1 MKLQHYYNEILYFSF
16 IIILP
21 RTTYVFRV
29 YLTVF
34 EKRKYE
40 TNTTVKLA
48 FKKLTY
54 NYSFG
59 KREVL
64 IHVYSQIQYETYI
77 RCACIYI
84 YKKKKKK
91 EKPFTHTFVTI

>member
-1 MKLQHYYNEILYFSF
+1 MKLQHYIMKSF
-16 IIILP
+16 ILALLSF
-21 RTTYVFRV
+21 YQNDAFRV

-54 NYSFG
+54 NQIVLVKG
-59 KREVL
+59 KFLYTCTRKYNMKH
-64 IHVYSQIQYETYI
+64 I
-77 RCACIYI
+77 
-84 YKKKKKK
+84 
-91 EKPFTHTFVTI
+91 

>member
-1 MKLQHYYNEILYFSF
+1 MKSF
-16 IIILP
+16 ILALLSF
-21 RTTYVFRV
+21 YQNDAFRV

-84 YKKKKKK
+84 KKRKKK
-91 EKPFTHTFVTI
+91 EKPFTHTFVTR

>member
-1 MKLQHYYNEILYFSF
+1 MKSF
-16 IIILP
+16 ILALLSF
-21 RTTYVFRV
+21 YQNDAFRV

-64 IHVYSQIQYETYI
+64 KHVYSQIQYETYI

-84 YKKKKKK
+84 
-91 EKPFTHTFVTI
+91 

>member
-54 NYSFG
+54 NQIVLVKG
-59 KREVL
+59 KFLYTCTRKYNMKH
-64 IHVYSQIQYETYI
+64 I
-77 RCACIYI
+77 
-84 YKKKKKK
+84 
-91 EKPFTHTFVTI
+91 